1 MSMTSLY
8 TNSVNNLRR
17 EIAHYQQERSRSSQ
31 EKARLSSLIV
41 NEQRRM
47 NSTTSVSTMKSAAS
61 NIERYQRQASE
72 CDRKIADADQKF
84 ARAQERLSREEQNL
98 SREQAREAEKRQK
111 AHDVQIG
118 SISAVLAKTNSVVSH
133 VQSDLEDLRR
143 EANRVRVLFL
153 AANSTD
159 TDRLR
164 LDDEARAIH
173 EMIRKSEYRDSI
185 EFITRW
191 AARPMDLIQSI
202 NETRPA
208 IVHFSGHGAE
218 TGELVF
224 QGEDGNM
231 KLVRPDAMSA
241 VISTAADSVRLVFFN
256 ACFSEIQAADVVKHI
271 PAAIGMKV
279 SISDDAARIF
289 ASQFYSAIGFGRNLD
304 DSFRQAK
311 AALMMENVRE
321 EQTPIL
327 ILKNGVNPKD
337 VNFVTLP
344 DMKMMRSSMQS
355 R

>member
-1 MSMTSLY
+1 MSMISLY

-17 EIAHYQQERSRSSQ
+17 EIARYQQERSRASQ

-224 QGEDGNM
+224 QGDDGNM
-231 KLVRPDAMSA
+231 KLVRPDA
-241 VISTAADSVRLVFFN
+241 ADYVRLVFFN

-337 VNFVTLP
+337 VNFVTL
-344 DMKMMRSSMQS
+344 S
-355 R
+355 

>member
-1 MSMTSLY
+1 MSMISLY

-17 EIAHYQQERSRSSQ
+17 EIARYQQERSRASQ

-208 IVHFSGHGAE
+208 I
-218 TGELVF
+218 
-224 QGEDGNM
+224 
-231 KLVRPDAMSA
+231 
-241 VISTAADSVRLVFFN
+241 
-256 ACFSEIQAADVVKHI
+256 
-271 PAAIGMKV
+271 
-279 SISDDAARIF
+279 
-289 ASQFYSAIGFGRNLD
+289 
-304 DSFRQAK
+304 
-311 AALMMENVRE
+311 
-321 EQTPIL
+321 
-327 ILKNGVNPKD
+327 
-337 VNFVTLP
+337 
-344 DMKMMRSSMQS
+344 
-355 R
+355 